1 MNAKPIQSSDYI
13 DRRHFLKGC
22 GAAIALPFLESLPR
36 PGRLLAATPASAEP
50 MRMVC
55 VGLNYGLYP
64 GDFFPETTGRD
75 YELTKLLQ
83 PLSALKGDMTVF
95 SHLDHPGVK
104 GGHEAVHTFL
114 SGILSEDSKAMPD
127 RNITMDQMAAEF
139 IGAETRF
146 ASLQVGIGGGGLSWT
161 RNGVAIPPITKLQ
174 TLFDALF
181 LETTQS
187 KRQRLSESYE
197 LNGSILDVVK
207 EDAAALEK
215 RISRNDIEKLDEYF
229 TSIREVEKRL
239 AQSQSWLDSPKPKVD
254 YRMPQPTPDDFYSE
268 VPVFYDLMRLAL
280 ETDSTRVIS
289 CGINGWSGDSGLPGV
304 TQGYHF
310 LTHHGQDVSR
320 LKELS
325 IIENFHT
332 NQVARFLESL
342 KRSQGSDS
350 SSLLDKTM
358 VLFGSGMGNASSHS
372 NRDLPLVLAGGG
384 FQHGEHKDYPK
395 KGNRQTPACNL
406 YVSMLQKFGLEV
418 DQFGSSTGSLE
429 GLS

>member
-83 PLSALKGDMTVF
+83 PLSALKRDMTVF

-114 SGILSEDSKAMPD
+114 SGILSEDSKDMPD

-289 CGINGWSGDSGLPGV
+289 CGIDGWSGNSGLPGV

>member
-289 CGINGWSGDSGLPGV
+289 CGIDGWSGNSGLPGV

>member
-114 SGILSEDSKAMPD
+114 SGILSEDSKDMPD